1 MNNFLPLGKLNN
13 KLLIKILNDIK
24 NEGASPKI
32 GEDSATINIR
42 SDNNLLLSSDPITFD
57 SEDIGEHILDIC
69 ANDIYAAGGEPKW
82 FLITILIPPK
92 TSYNKFKRVISK
104 VNSRAQSLKVD
115 IIGGHTEVTES
126 VNKIVL
132 SGTIVGRINKNFVP
146 NQIVKGNQS
155 IILGGQA
162 GIEGSKI
169 IVENTESNHKIIS
182 NLKKSIKNL
191 TISVN
196 NIAKI
201 AISTGKIIKMH
212 DPTEG
217 GISTALHELCEF
229 SDIGCEI
236 IENEIK
242 FVDNFNEA
250 CQILNL
256 NPLGVISSG
265 CLLMICKEKDS
276 SEIINKLRSSD
287 IPAIKIGKTTN
298 SKKRNIIKKDG
309 KKENLERFD
318 QDEIIKIFRNVYRQS
333 I

>member
-1 MNNFLPLGKLNN
+1 MNNFLPLGKLSN

-24 NEGASPKI
+24 NDGASPKI

-42 SDNNLLLSSDPITFD
+42 NDNNLLLSSDPITFD
-57 SEDIGEHILDIC
+57 SENIGEYILDIC

-92 TSYNKFKRVISK
+92 TSYNKLKRVISK

-318 QDEIIKIFRNVYRQS
+318 QDEIIKIFRIVYRQS

>member
-57 SEDIGEHILDIC
+57 SENIGEYILDIC

-92 TSYNKFKRVISK
+92 TSYNKLKRVISK

-169 IVENTESNHKIIS
+169 IVENIESNHKIIS

>member
-57 SEDIGEHILDIC
+57 SENIGEYILDIC

-92 TSYNKFKRVISK
+92 TSYNKLKRVISK

-256 NPLGVISSG
+256 NPLCVISSG

>member
-24 NEGASPKI
+24 NDGASPRI

-42 SDNNLLLSSDPITFD
+42 NDNNLLLSSDPITFD
-57 SEDIGEHILDIC
+57 SENIGEYILDIC

-92 TSYNKFKRVISK
+92 TSYNKLKRVISK

-169 IVENTESNHKIIS
+169 IVENTESNHKIIT

>member
-24 NEGASPKI
+24 NDGASPKI

-42 SDNNLLLSSDPITFD
+42 NDNNLLLSSDPITFD
-57 SEDIGEHILDIC
+57 SENIGEYILDIC

-92 TSYNKFKRVISK
+92 TSYNKLKRVISK

-236 IENEIK
+236 IAVSYTHLTLPTK
-242 FVDNFNEA
+242 A
-250 CQILNL
+250 
-256 NPLGVISSG
+256 
-265 CLLMICKEKDS
+265 
-276 SEIINKLRSSD
+276 
-287 IPAIKIGKTTN
+287 
-298 SKKRNIIKKDG
+298 
-309 KKENLERFD
+309 
-318 QDEIIKIFRNVYRQS
+318 
-333 I
+333 

>member
-24 NEGASPKI
+24 NDGASPKI

-42 SDNNLLLSSDPITFD
+42 NDNNLLLSSDPITFD
-57 SEDIGEHILDIC
+57 SENIGEYILDIC

-92 TSYNKFKRVISK
+92 TSYNKLKRVISK

-318 QDEIIKIFRNVYRQS
+318 QDEIIKIFRIVYRQS

>member
-1 MNNFLPLGKLNN
+1 M
-13 KLLIKILNDIK
+13 NDIK
-24 NEGASPKI
+24 NDGASPKI

-42 SDNNLLLSSDPITFD
+42 NDNNLLLSSDPITFD
-57 SEDIGEHILDIC
+57 SENIGEYILDIC

-92 TSYNKFKRVISK
+92 TSYNKLKRVISK

>member
-57 SEDIGEHILDIC
+57 SENIGEYILDIC

-92 TSYNKFKRVISK
+92 TSYNKLKRVISK

-169 IVENTESNHKIIS
+169 IVENTESNHKIIT

>member
-1 MNNFLPLGKLNN
+1 M
-13 KLLIKILNDIK
+13 
-24 NEGASPKI
+24 
-32 GEDSATINIR
+32 
-42 SDNNLLLSSDPITFD
+42 
-57 SEDIGEHILDIC
+57 
-69 ANDIYAAGGEPKW
+69 
-82 FLITILIPPK
+82 
-92 TSYNKFKRVISK
+92 
-104 VNSRAQSLKVD
+104 
-115 IIGGHTEVTES
+115 
-126 VNKIVL
+126 
-132 SGTIVGRINKNFVP
+132 SGTIVGRINKNFIP
-146 NQIVKGNQS
+146 NQIVKENQS
-155 IILGGQA
+155 IILGGHA

-169 IVENTESNHKIIS
+169 IVENTKSKHKIIS

-191 TISVN
+191 TIGVN

-217 GISTALHELCEF
+217 GFSTALHELCEF
-229 SDIGCEI
+229 SDVGCEI

-318 QDEIIKIFRNVYRQS
+318 QDEIIKIFKNVYRQS

>member
-24 NEGASPKI
+24 NDGASPKI

-42 SDNNLLLSSDPITFD
+42 NDNNLLLSSDPITFD
-57 SEDIGEHILDIC
+57 SENIGEYILDIC

-92 TSYNKFKRVISK
+92 TSYNKLKRVISK

-318 QDEIIKIFRNVYRQS
+318 QGEIIKIFRNV
-333 I
+333 

>member
-1 MNNFLPLGKLNN
+1 M
-13 KLLIKILNDIK
+13 
-24 NEGASPKI
+24 
-32 GEDSATINIR
+32 
-42 SDNNLLLSSDPITFD
+42 
-57 SEDIGEHILDIC
+57 
-69 ANDIYAAGGEPKW
+69 
-82 FLITILIPPK
+82 
-92 TSYNKFKRVISK
+92 
-104 VNSRAQSLKVD
+104 
-115 IIGGHTEVTES
+115 
-126 VNKIVL
+126 

-276 SEIINKLRSSD
+276 SEIIKLALKS
-287 IPAIKIGKTTN
+287 IKM
-298 SKKRNIIKKDG
+298 
-309 KKENLERFD
+309 
-318 QDEIIKIFRNVYRQS
+318 
-333 I
+333 

>member
-57 SEDIGEHILDIC
+57 SENIGEYILDIC

-92 TSYNKFKRVISK
+92 TSYNKLKRVISK

>member
-1 MNNFLPLGKLNN
+1 MNNFLPLGKLSN

-57 SEDIGEHILDIC
+57 SENIGEYILDIC

-92 TSYNKFKRVISK
+92 TSYNKLKRVISK

-169 IVENTESNHKIIS
+169 IVENTESNHKIIT

>member
-24 NEGASPKI
+24 NEGLSPKI

-57 SEDIGEHILDIC
+57 SENIGEYILDIC

-82 FLITILIPPK
+82 FLLTILIPPK
-92 TSYNKFKRVISK
+92 TSYSKLKRVISK

-132 SGTIVGRINKNFVP
+132 SGTIVGRINKNFIP
-146 NQIVKGNQS
+146 NQIVKENQS
-155 IILGGQA
+155 IILGGHA

-169 IVENTESNHKIIS
+169 IVENTKSKHKIIS

-191 TISVN
+191 TIGVN

-229 SDIGCEI
+229 SDVGCEI

-318 QDEIIKIFRNVYRQS
+318 QDEIIKIFKNVYRQS

>member
-1 MNNFLPLGKLNN
+1 M
-13 KLLIKILNDIK
+13 NDIK
-24 NEGASPKI
+24 NDGASPKI

-42 SDNNLLLSSDPITFD
+42 NDNNLLLSSDPITFD
-57 SEDIGEHILDIC
+57 SENIGEYILDIC

-92 TSYNKFKRVISK
+92 TSYNKLKRVISK

-169 IVENTESNHKIIS
+169 IVENTESNHKIIT

>member
-24 NEGASPKI
+24 NDGASPKI

-42 SDNNLLLSSDPITFD
+42 NDNNLLLSSDPITFD
-57 SEDIGEHILDIC
+57 SENIGEYILDIC

-92 TSYNKFKRVISK
+92 TSYNKLKRVISK

-182 NLKKSIKNL
+182 KLKKSIKNL

>member
-24 NEGASPKI
+24 NDGASPKI

-42 SDNNLLLSSDPITFD
+42 NDNNLLLSSDPITFD
-57 SEDIGEHILDIC
+57 SENIGEYILDIC

-92 TSYNKFKRVISK
+92 TSYNKLKRVISK